1 MDLCQQSGFVF
12 SGEQIRAELAAILNM
27 HSVSYI

>member
-27 HSVSYI
+27 VSYI